1 MVKKITLLQ
10 PFMEE
15 GMFRWIPPKT
25 WKYHGLARGDPLLKG
40 NETMKFFI
48 DTANTDEIRKAYE
61 MGVIDGVTTNPSL
74 ISKENRDFESLIKE
88 IFQIIQ
94 GLPISL
100 EVLSLKF
107 EGMVEEARGL
117 AKMGENIVVKIPMT
131 AEGLKAIKVLISE
144 GIKTN
149 TTLVFSPTQAL
160 LAAKA
165 GTTYVSPF
173 IGRLDDISQTGMD
186 LVEQIV
192 AIFDNYGFESEVIVS
207 SIRHPIHVL
216 EAALIGADVATIPYK
231 VIEQLVR
238 HPLTDIGIDRFLA
251 DWKKVPK
258 K

>member
-1 MVKKITLLQ
+1 
-10 PFMEE
+10 
-15 GMFRWIPPKT
+15 
-25 WKYHGLARGDPLLKG
+25 
-40 NETMKFFI
+40 MKFFI
-48 DTANTDEIRKAYE
+48 DTANPDEIRKAYE
-61 MGVIDGVTTNPSL
+61 MGIIDGVTTNPTL
-74 ISKENRDFESLIKE
+74 ISKENKDFGSLIKE
-88 IFQIIQ
+88 ICEIVQ

-100 EVLSLKF
+100 EVLSLNSK
-107 EGMVEEARGL
+107 GMIEEAQKL
-117 AKMGENIVVKIPMT
+117 SETGENIVVKIPMT
-131 AEGLKAIKVLISE
+131 AEGLKAIKILVSE

-186 LVEQIV
+186 LVGQIV
-192 AIFDNYGFESEVIVS
+192 KIFDNYDFQSEVIVS

-238 HPLTDIGIDRFLA
+238 HPLTDIGIERFLE

>member
-1 MVKKITLLQ
+1 
-10 PFMEE
+10 
-15 GMFRWIPPKT
+15 
-25 WKYHGLARGDPLLKG
+25 
-40 NETMKFFI
+40 MKFFI
-48 DTANTDEIRKAYE
+48 DTANPDEIKGAYE
-61 MGVIDGVTTNPSL
+61 MGVIDGVTTNPTL
-74 ISKENRDFESLIKE
+74 ISKEKKDFESLIEE
-88 IFQIIQ
+88 ICKIIK

-100 EVLSLKF
+100 EVLSLNS
-107 EGMVEEARGL
+107 EGMIEEARRLSG
-117 AKMGENIVVKIPMT
+117 MGENIVVKIPMT
-131 AEGLKAIKVLISE
+131 TEGLKAIKVLVSE

-173 IGRLDDISQTGMD
+173 IGRLDDIAQTGME
-186 LVEQIV
+186 LIEQIV
-192 AIFDNYGFESEVIVS
+192 TIFTNYGFESQVIVS

-231 VIEQLVR
+231 VIEQLVK
-238 HPLTDIGIDRFLA
+238 HPLTDIGIERFLA

>member
-1 MVKKITLLQ
+1 
-10 PFMEE
+10 
-15 GMFRWIPPKT
+15 
-25 WKYHGLARGDPLLKG
+25 
-40 NETMKFFI
+40 MKFFI

-74 ISKENRDFESLIKE
+74 ISKENRDFESVIKD
-88 IFQIIQ
+88 ICQIIL

-107 EGMVEEARGL
+107 EGMVEEARSL

>member
-1 MVKKITLLQ
+1 
-10 PFMEE
+10 
-15 GMFRWIPPKT
+15 
-25 WKYHGLARGDPLLKG
+25 
-40 NETMKFFI
+40 MKFFI
-48 DTANTDEIRKAYE
+48 DTANPGEIKKAYE

-88 IFQIIQ
+88 ICEIIQ

-100 EVLSLKF
+100 EVLSLNSH
-107 EGMVEEARGL
+107 GMIEEARKL
-117 AKMGENIVVKIPMT
+117 SKRGENIVVKIPMT
-131 AEGLKAIKVLISE
+131 SEGLKAIKVLVSE

-186 LVEQIV
+186 LVEQIMT
-192 AIFDNYGFESEVIVS
+192 IFDNYDFQSQVIVS

-231 VIEQLVR
+231 VIEQLVK
-238 HPLTDIGIDRFLA
+238 HPLTDIGIERFLE

>member
-1 MVKKITLLQ
+1 
-10 PFMEE
+10 
-15 GMFRWIPPKT
+15 
-25 WKYHGLARGDPLLKG
+25 
-40 NETMKFFI
+40 MKFFI
-48 DTANTDEIRKAYE
+48 DTANPDEIKRAYE
-61 MGVIDGVTTNPSL
+61 MGVIDGVTTNPTL
-74 ISKENRDFESLIKE
+74 ISKEKKAFESLIEE
-88 IFQIIQ
+88 ICKIIK

-100 EVLSLKF
+100 EVLSLNS
-107 EGMVEEARGL
+107 EGMIEEARRL
-117 AKMGENIVVKIPMT
+117 SNIGENIVVKIPMT
-131 AEGLKAIKVLISE
+131 TEGLKAIKALVSE

-173 IGRLDDISQTGMD
+173 IGRLDDIAQTGME
-186 LVEQIV
+186 LIEQIV
-192 AIFDNYGFESEVIVS
+192 TIFTNYGFESQVIVS

-231 VIEQLVR
+231 VIEQLVK
-238 HPLTDIGIDRFLA
+238 HPLTDIGIERFLA

>member
-1 MVKKITLLQ
+1 MI
-10 PFMEE
+10 
-15 GMFRWIPPKT
+15 
-25 WKYHGLARGDPLLKG
+25 
-40 NETMKFFI
+40 
-48 DTANTDEIRKAYE
+48 
-61 MGVIDGVTTNPSL
+61 
-74 ISKENRDFESLIKE
+74 
-88 IFQIIQ
+88 
-94 GLPISL
+94 
-100 EVLSLKF
+100 
-107 EGMVEEARGL
+107 EEARNL
-117 AKMGENIVVKIPMT
+117 AEMGDNIVVKIPMT
-131 AEGLKAIKVLISE
+131 VEGLKAIKVLVAE

-186 LVEQIV
+186 LVEQMV
-192 AIFDNYGFESEVIVS
+192 TIFKNYGFGSKVIVS

-231 VIEQLVR
+231 VIEQLAQ
-238 HPLTDIGIDRFLA
+238 HPLTDIGIEKFLA

>member
-1 MVKKITLLQ
+1 
-10 PFMEE
+10 
-15 GMFRWIPPKT
+15 
-25 WKYHGLARGDPLLKG
+25 
-40 NETMKFFI
+40 MKFFI
-48 DTANTDEIRKAYE
+48 DTANAGEIRKAYE
-61 MGVIDGVTTNPSL
+61 MGVIDGVTTNPTL
-74 ISKENRDFESLIKE
+74 ISKENKGFESLIHE
-88 IFQIIQ
+88 ICEIIQ

-100 EVLSLKF
+100 EVLSLKS
-107 EGMVEEARGL
+107 EGMIEEARKL
-117 AKMGENIVVKIPMT
+117 TKMGENIVVKIPMT
-131 AEGLKAIKVLISE
+131 IEGLKAIKVLVSE

-173 IGRLDDISQTGMD
+173 IGRLDDISERGMD
-186 LVEQIV
+186 LIEQIV
-192 AIFDNYGFESEVIVS
+192 TIFNNYGFESEVIVA

-231 VIEQLVR
+231 VIEQLVQ
-238 HPLTDIGIDRFLA
+238 HPLTDIGIEKFLA

>member
-1 MVKKITLLQ
+1 
-10 PFMEE
+10 
-15 GMFRWIPPKT
+15 
-25 WKYHGLARGDPLLKG
+25 
-40 NETMKFFI
+40 MKFFI
-48 DTANTDEIRKAYE
+48 DTANPDEIKRAYE
-61 MGVIDGVTTNPSL
+61 MGVIDGVTTNPTL
-74 ISKENRDFESLIKE
+74 VSKEKKDFESLIEE
-88 IFQIIQ
+88 ICKIIK

-100 EVLSLKF
+100 EVLSLNS
-107 EGMVEEARGL
+107 EGMIEEARRL
-117 AKMGENIVVKIPMT
+117 SRMGENIVVKIPMT
-131 AEGLKAIKVLISE
+131 TEGLKAIKVLVSE

-173 IGRLDDISQTGMD
+173 IGRLDDIAQTGME
-186 LVEQIV
+186 LIEQIV
-192 AIFDNYGFESEVIVS
+192 TIFTNYGFESQVIVS

-231 VIEQLVR
+231 VIEQLVK
-238 HPLTDIGIDRFLA
+238 HPLTDIGIERFLA

>member
-1 MVKKITLLQ
+1 M
-10 PFMEE
+10 
-15 GMFRWIPPKT
+15 
-25 WKYHGLARGDPLLKG
+25 
-40 NETMKFFI
+40 MKFFI
-48 DTANTDEIRKAYE
+48 DTANPDEIKRAYE
-61 MGVIDGVTTNPSL
+61 MGVIDGVTTNPTL
-74 ISKENRDFESLIKE
+74 ISKEKKDFESLIEE
-88 IFQIIQ
+88 ICKIIK

-100 EVLSLKF
+100 EVLSLNS
-107 EGMVEEARGL
+107 EGMIEEARRL
-117 AKMGENIVVKIPMT
+117 SKMGENIVVKIPMT
-131 AEGLKAIKVLISE
+131 TEGLKAIKALVSE

-173 IGRLDDISQTGMD
+173 IGRLDDIAQTGMELID
-186 LVEQIV
+186 QIV
-192 AIFDNYGFESEVIVS
+192 TIFTNYGFESQVIVS

-231 VIEQLVR
+231 VIKQLVK
-238 HPLTDIGIDRFLA
+238 HPLTDIGIERFLA

>member
-1 MVKKITLLQ
+1 
-10 PFMEE
+10 
-15 GMFRWIPPKT
+15 
-25 WKYHGLARGDPLLKG
+25 
-40 NETMKFFI
+40 MKFFI
-48 DTANTDEIRKAYE
+48 DTANPGEIRKAYE
-61 MGVIDGVTTNPSL
+61 MGVIDGVTTNPTL
-74 ISKENRDFESLIKE
+74 ISKENRDFIPLIRE
-88 IFQIIQ
+88 ICEIIQ

-100 EVLSLKF
+100 EVLSLKA
-107 EGMVEEARGL
+107 EEMIEEARNL
-117 AKMGENIVVKIPMT
+117 AEIGDSIVVKIPMT
-131 AEGLKAIKVLISE
+131 VEGLKAIKVLVSK

-173 IGRLDDISQTGMD
+173 IGRLDDMSQTGMD
-186 LVEQIV
+186 LVGQIV
-192 AIFDNYGFESEVIVS
+192 TIFKNYGFGSKVIVA

-231 VIEQLVR
+231 VIEQLAH
-238 HPLTDIGIDRFLA
+238 HPLTDIGIEKFLA

>member
-1 MVKKITLLQ
+1 
-10 PFMEE
+10 
-15 GMFRWIPPKT
+15 
-25 WKYHGLARGDPLLKG
+25 
-40 NETMKFFI
+40 MKFFI
-48 DTANTDEIRKAYE
+48 DTANPGEIKKAYE
-61 MGVIDGVTTNPSL
+61 MGVIDGVTTNPTL
-74 ISKENRDFESLIKE
+74 ISKENKDFNSLVKE
-88 IFQIIQ
+88 ICEIIQ

-100 EVLSLKF
+100 EVLSLNA
-107 EGMVEEARGL
+107 EGMIEEARKL
-117 AKMGENIVVKIPMT
+117 AKIGNHIVVKIPMT
-131 AEGLKAIKVLISE
+131 SEGLKATKVLVSE

-186 LVEQIV
+186 LIEQIM
-192 AIFDNYGFESEVIVS
+192 AIFNNYNFESQVIVS

-231 VIEQLVR
+231 VIEQLVK
-238 HPLTDIGIDRFLA
+238 HPLTDIGIERFLT

-258 K
+258 R